1 MSRDDE
7 WSALRER
14 MVRSVEREA
23 APRDP
28 RVLDAFRRIPRHL
41 FVPEASRLA
50 AYDDRALP
58 IGEEQ
63 TISQPSMIAMML
75 DALECEPSS
84 RVLEVGAGSG
94 YAAALLSC
102 LVARVDAVE
111 IRPSLALRARATL
124 ASLGIDNVF
133 VHVGDG
139 SKGWAELAPFD
150 RILVSAAPHSVPRAL
165 LEQLAPG
172 GRIAIPVGE
181 AYHQVLLV
189 GDRAPDGSVS
199 FRRDVPCVFVPLVET

>member
-14 MVRSVEREA
+14 MVHAVEREA
-23 APRDP
+23 GPRDP
-28 RVLDAFRRIPRHL
+28 RILDAFRRIPRHL
-41 FVPEASRLA
+41 FVPDFARSS

-58 IGEEQ
+58 IGDRQ

-102 LVARVDAVE
+102 LAARVDAVE
-111 IRPSLALRARATL
+111 IRPALAAAARATL
-124 ASLGIDNVF
+124 ASLGIDNVLI
-133 VHVGDG
+133 HVADG
-139 SKGWAELAPFD
+139 SKGLPEHAPFD
-150 RILVSAAPHSVPRAL
+150 RILVSAAPRSVPAAL

-181 AYHQVLLV
+181 AYRQVLLV
-189 GDRAPDGSVS
+189 GERQADGRTT
-199 FRRDVPCVFVPLVET
+199 FRRDVPCVFVPLVEG